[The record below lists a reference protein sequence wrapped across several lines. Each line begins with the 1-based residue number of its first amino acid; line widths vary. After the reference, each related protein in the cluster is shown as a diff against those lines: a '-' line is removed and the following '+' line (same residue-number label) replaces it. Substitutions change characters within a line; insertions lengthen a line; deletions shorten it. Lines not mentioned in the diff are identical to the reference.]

1 MLDVKDIKNDFPIFK
16 SKEKNFIYLDSASTS
31 QKPQSVIDSVS
42 SYYDSYSANIH
53 RALYEIGEKATD
65 KYESVREKV
74 RKFMNVPDSHSII
87 FSSGTTE
94 SINLIAYAWGT
105 KNLNNDD
112 HILITEMEHHSNL
125 VPWQLLSSRSNA
137 SLDYIL
143 LNNDGTLELESLE
156 KKILSKTKIISVSHQ
171 SNVFGTIN
179 PINKIID
186 EAKKVGAITVIDG
199 AQAVPHMK
207 VDIENLGCDFYAFS
221 GHKMLGPTGVGVLI
235 GRKTILEKMDPFMGG
250 GEMINTV
257 TMEKSTWNDVPWKFE
272 AGTPNIAQVIGLG
285 AAIDY
290 IEKIGIE
297 NIHQHEQGL
306 LKYGLEILSQNE
318 NIVLYGN
325 PEIRGAVIPF
335 NVKNVHPHDLAKF
348 LDTDGICIRAG
359 HHCTQPIMNRLG
371 INATAR
377 ASFYIYNTKN
387 DIEKLGDSIKKTAD
401 IFK

>member
-1 MLDVKDIKNDFPIFK
+1 MLDVKNIKNDFPIFK

-125 VPWQLLSSRSNA
+125 IPWQLLSSRSNA

-387 DIEKLGDSIKKTAD
+387 DIEKLAESIKKTAD